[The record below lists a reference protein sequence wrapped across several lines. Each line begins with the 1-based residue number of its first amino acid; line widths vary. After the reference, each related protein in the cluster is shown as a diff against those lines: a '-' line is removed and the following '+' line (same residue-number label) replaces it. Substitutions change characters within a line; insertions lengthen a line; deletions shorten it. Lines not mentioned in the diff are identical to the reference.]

1 LEQQV
6 HAIRSEDEAMNTALI
21 IIDIQN
27 DYFPEGRM
35 PLVGPVEASQ
45 QAARLLDRFRGAHW
59 PVIHVQHI
67 AVRPGATFFLPG
79 TPGADFHPNV
89 QPLPDET
96 IVQKNYPNSFRDT
109 PLLDVLREQQ
119 VNRLIICGMQTN
131 MCIDATTRAAADY
144 GFECVVAADACAARA
159 LSFDGHT
166 VLAEQVHYAF
176 LAALNGTY
184 ARVLTVDQVLAQL
197 LEVKS

>member
-1 LEQQV
+1 
-6 HAIRSEDEAMNTALI
+6 MNTALVI
-21 IIDIQN
+21 VDIQN
-27 DYFPEGRM
+27 DYFPGGRL

-45 QAARLLDRFRGAHW
+45 QAGCLLEQFRRVRW
-59 PVIHVQHI
+59 PVIHIQHL

-96 IVQKNYPNSFRDT
+96 IVQKNFPNSFRET

-131 MCIDATTRAAADY
+131 MCVDATTRAAADY
-144 GFECVVAADACAARA
+144 GFECTVAADGCAARN
-159 LSFDGHT
+159 LTFDGHS
-166 VLAEQVHYAF
+166 VPAEQVHYAF
-176 LAALNGTY
+176 LAALNGSY
-184 ARVLTVDQVLAQL
+184 ARVLKVDQIVAQL
-197 LEVKS
+197 SDGNP